1 MSKNLNTFGINF
13 RITFKVVIFKIIFT
27 ETSLN
32 IKPTAMI
39 SRKRVRDFN
48 KILTCLLCKG
58 YLIEA
63 TTINTC
69 MHSCKLKQ
77 KSFKYF
83 LKNNTP

>member
-1 MSKNLNTFGINF
+1 
-13 RITFKVVIFKIIFT
+13 
-27 ETSLN
+27 
-32 IKPTAMI
+32 MI

-69 MHSCKLKQ
+69 MHSCKFQ
-77 KSFKYF
+77 KSPF
-83 LKNNTP
+83 LKHKNTKSNLNY

>member
-1 MSKNLNTFGINF
+1 
-13 RITFKVVIFKIIFT
+13 
-27 ETSLN
+27 
-32 IKPTAMI
+32 MI

-69 MHSCKLKQ
+69 MHSCKFQ
-77 KSFKYF
+77 KSPF
-83 LKNNTP
+83 LKHKNAKSNLNSKKYSLPFLRFKACETL